1 MTSEQVEQP
10 NYSALA
16 TLIRALGKRVNRSR
30 LRTADEIRAIEQ
42 MYDLLLPQDYRQFL
56 ANYGVLKVDD
66 IAIFGIG
73 DAEHAGL
80 FVEDA
85 ILMLRLA
92 HPFMPLHLVPI
103 EGLGAGR
110 FACLACQLRRAD
122 DAPVVLVD
130 VAQMPAS
137 SDLQQLAPS
146 FRSYL
151 YNRLVLLIEPA
162 HQHEGR
168 DRSAHARGAPLPQYK
183 AHGLK
188 VLKEHVHTYQE
199 HFDYDHASGGK
210 LPRNHDWRPYRFCI
224 QDVLFGTVVV
234 RHDREANCLE
244 TDVFLTAEIPEY
256 GPLAGARALAT
267 FLLSEA
273 YKCGGT
279 MELRFTREVE
289 DGQVPAEL
297 RALASRYDLH
307 FREADRGRIA
317 PSEAKMLYAALTG
330 FSPALQE
337 QINALERAGR
347 IKMARACYAVHH
359 GVWSRE
365 QIEMIALGSQRPDSV
380 LAGLVQPHQRHLYAH
395 DLLHARAAL
404 LGGMLDRQLARRERR
419 DATGTSYDLEDDI
432 RPLEIIFDGDYY
444 AKGYRSDELI
454 GVPWLHDQSR
464 AIEILAGSL
473 FYVLVR
479 ARDAADMLLHLESDL
494 RLAQQ
499 LRDQRGQPVF
509 ILVPNDFT
517 TLPDA
522 FAQRLVDQAEA
533 LKIRLM
539 VCPETV
545 LTFDADAA
553 ERLARSRIL
562 RK

>member
-1 MTSEQVEQP
+1 MSEEGINRAFALIDA
-10 NYSALA
+10 NYAVKSDGLA
-16 TLIRALGKRVNRSR
+16 IAD
-30 LRTADEIRAIEQ
+30 DEIRECEERLRVLFPPSYRAFLKRYGSLVQGELVI
-42 MYDLLLPQDYRQFL
+42 LGLGVPSFLLPS
-56 ANYGVLKVDD
+56 VEC
-66 IAIFGIG
+66 AIQVTRATHP
-73 DAEHAGL
+73 DAPPG
-80 FVEDA
+80 
-85 ILMLRLA
+85 
-92 HPFMPLHLVPI
+92 LVPI
-103 EGLGAGR
+103 HLIQPGI
-110 FACLACQLRRAD
+110 FACIDCNPSMATQTEPSVIIWD
-122 DAPVVLVD
+122 ITMPIPTQQWDK
-130 VAQMPAS
+130 VAT
-137 SDLQQLAPS
+137 S
-146 FRSYL
+146 FGVYL
-151 YNRLVLLIEPA
+151 YRLIAQKDWRARAIRRLDWHVQEFFKA
-162 HQHEGR
+162 HQY
-168 DRSAHARGAPLPQYK
+168 SHAK
-183 AHGLK
+183 
-188 VLKEHVHTYQE
+188 
-199 HFDYDHASGGK
+199 GGK
-210 LPRNHDWRPYRFCI
+210 LPRNHEWRPYRYCI
-224 QDVLFGTVVV
+224 QDVLFGTTVV
-234 RHDREANCLE
+234 RHNREENCLDV
-244 TDVFLTAEIPEY
+244 DVFLTANIPEY
-256 GPLAGARALAT
+256 DALAGAQALTT

-297 RALASRYDLH
+297 RALAHRYDIH
-307 FREADRGRIA
+307 FRDAARGRIT
-317 PSEAKMLYAALTG
+317 PDEAKALYAALTG

-347 IKMARACYAVHH
+347 IKMARACYAIHH

-419 DATGTSYDLEDDI
+419 DATGTAYDLEDDI
-432 RPLEIIFDGDYY
+432 RPLEITFDGDYY

-464 AIEILAGSL
+464 SIEIQAGSL

-494 RLAQQ
+494 RLARQ

-517 TLPDA
+517 TLPDG
-522 FAQRLVDQAEA
+522 FAQRLLEQAET

>member
-1 MTSEQVEQP
+1 MIDNHTKRAFDIIDGMHIEPKQGVSQDVIHACEERLGIVFPPSYRVFLNRYGTLVSDEIVILGLGVPSFLLPNVECATRIIRAANPIASTNLLPICVVQPGLFACIDCESAGTANHEPPVIYWSINASNSEQ
-10 NYSALA
+10 
-16 TLIRALGKRVNRSR
+16 
-30 LRTADEIRAIEQ
+30 
-42 MYDLLLPQDYRQFL
+42 YR
-56 ANYGVLKVDD
+56 
-66 IAIFGIG
+66 
-73 DAEHAGL
+73 
-80 FVEDA
+80 
-85 ILMLRLA
+85 M
-92 HPFMPLHLVPI
+92 
-103 EGLGAGR
+103 
-110 FACLACQLRRAD
+110 
-122 DAPVVLVD
+122 
-130 VAQMPAS
+130 AS
-137 SDLQQLAPS
+137 SFGA
-146 FRSYL
+146 YL
-151 YNRLVLLIEPA
+151 YRVLSQKKWRANSVKRMEW
-162 HQHEGR
+162 
-168 DRSAHARGAPLPQYK
+168 
-183 AHGLK
+183 
-188 VLKEHVHTYQE
+188 HVDNFYQE
-199 HFDYDHASGGK
+199 HQYNHAKGGK
-210 LPRNHDWRPYRFCI
+210 LPRNHEWRPYRYCI
-224 QDVLFGTVVV
+224 QDVLFGATVV
-234 RHDREANCLE
+234 RHNREANCLDV
-244 TDVFLTAEIPEY
+244 DVFLTAYVPEY
-256 GPLAGARALAT
+256 DLLAGARALTT

-289 DGQVPAEL
+289 DGQVPSEL
-297 RALASRYDLH
+297 QALANRYDIS
-307 FREADRGRIA
+307 FRDSGRGRIM
-317 PSEAKMLYAALTG
+317 PEEAKALYAALTG

-337 QINALERAGR
+337 RIDTLERAGR

-380 LAGLVQPHQRHLYAH
+380 LAGLVQPYQRHLYIH

-419 DATGTSYDLEDDI
+419 DAAGTPYDLEDDI
-432 RPLEIIFDGDYY
+432 RSLEITFDGDYY

-454 GVPWLHDQSR
+454 SVPWLHDQSR
-464 AIEILAGSL
+464 TIEILAGSL

-499 LRDQRGQPVF
+499 LRDQHGQPVF
-509 ILVPNDFT
+509 LLVPNDFI

-522 FAQRLVDQAEA
+522 FTQRLLNQAEA